1 MPVHLTF
8 PQLAVLTVLAVASI
22 AWLIFVTRILR
33 RSRSGSEARTALP
46 NPPVLPAL
54 PRQRQSGPGR
64 EAVELTP
71 AERDAFAGLVRQL
84 GGGR

>member
-8 PQLAVLTVLAVASI
+8 PQLAALTVLAVASI

-33 RSRSGSEARTALP
+33 RSRSGSEARTVLP
-46 NPPVLPAL
+46 APPVLPAL
-54 PRQRQSGPGR
+54 PSQQQSGPGR
-64 EAVELTP
+64 EVVELTP

>member
-33 RSRSGSEARTALP
+33 RSRSGSEPCTALP
-46 NPPVLPAL
+46 TPPVLPAL

>member
-46 NPPVLPAL
+46 TPPVLPAL

>member
-33 RSRSGSEARTALP
+33 RSRSGSEARTVLP
-46 NPPVLPAL
+46 TPPVLPAL

>member
-8 PQLAVLTVLAVASI
+8 PQLAALTVLAVASI
-22 AWLIFVTRILR
+22 AWLIFVSRILR
-33 RSRSGSEARTALP
+33 RSRSGSGAHAALP
-46 NPPVLPAL
+46 APPVLPAL
-54 PRQRQSGPGR
+54 PCQRRSGPGR